1 MRTTINL
8 DDDVFA
14 AALQRAERDR
24 LTLGEAVSRGLRD
37 GLRAG
42 TQQANA
48 PVAMRS
54 RYSVLP
60 ARGESIASAHVRRL
74 MEQEG
79 IQRHANG

>member
-8 DDDVFA
+8 DDEVFA
-14 AALQRAERDR
+14 GALRRAQRERV
-24 LTLGEAVSRGLRD
+24 TLGEAVSRGLRD

-54 RYSVLP
+54 K
-60 ARGESIASAHVRRL
+60 
-74 MEQEG
+74 
-79 IQRHANG
+79 

>member
-1 MRTTINL
+1 MRTTITITITL
-8 DDDVFA
+8 DDDVLA
-14 AALQRAERDR
+14 AARQRAQSDR
-24 LTLGEAVSRGLRD
+24 VTLGEAVSRCVRD

-54 RYSVLP
+54 KYSVLP
-60 ARGESIASAHVRRL
+60 ARSEIITSEHVRRL

-79 IQRHANG
+79 I

>member
-1 MRTTINL
+1 MRTTITITL

-24 LTLGEAVSRGLRD
+24 VTLGEAVSRCVRD

-42 TQQANA
+42 KQQANA

-54 RYSVLP
+54 KYSVLS
-60 ARGESIASAHVRRL
+60 ARGEIITSEHVRRL
-74 MEQEG
+74 MG
-79 IQRHANG
+79 